1 MAIQAG
7 EDTFYQ
13 ANRGIV
19 QNGLVLNLDAGV
31 KESYNG
37 GTTWT
42 NLSGNNNG
50 TLVNMDS
57 SNLIKLNGPTLDFDG
72 TDEYVNLGSAFSN
85 YSVFTTSFW
94 INYDDL
100 SGTHETPIGDNSQA
114 FDYHILFYSNSVYV
128 ARNNKSPPYTAG
140 IAHGSFSENT
150 WYNWTFTK
158 DSSNVYSFYKNGS
171 LLGTDTKEG
180 TTSVEW
186 IGRGYVYDNCKIP
199 VVQVYNRALTA
210 AEVLHNYNATRHRFG
225 V

>member
-7 EDTFYQ
+7 ETTFYQ
-13 ANRGIV
+13 AKRGIV
-19 QNGLVLNLDAGV
+19 QDGLVLNLDAAV
-31 KESYNG
+31 DASYSG

-57 SNLIKLNGPTLDFDG
+57 SNLIKLNAPTLDFDG

-94 INYDDL
+94 IYYDDL
-100 SGTHETPIGDNSQA
+100 SGSHESPIGDDSQS
-114 FDYHILFYSNSVYV
+114 FDYHVLFYNGSVYLG
-128 ARNNKSPPYTAG
+128 RNNKSPPYTIG
-140 IAHGSFSENT
+140 FSHGLSENT

-158 DSSNVYSFYKNGS
+158 DSNNVYSFYRNAS

-180 TTSVEW
+180 TTSVQW
-186 IGRGYVYDNCKIP
+186 IGRGFVYDNCKIP
-199 VVQVYNRALTA
+199 VVQVYNRALTSD
-210 AEVLHNYNATRHRFG
+210 EVARNYNATRHRFG

>member
-1 MAIQAG
+1 MAIKSGETTYHQAK
-7 EDTFYQ
+7 
-13 ANRGIV
+13 RGIV

-31 KESYNG
+31 KQSYDG

-42 NLSGNNNG
+42 NLSGNDNG

-94 INYDDL
+94 IYYDDL
-100 SGTHETPIGDNSQA
+100 SGSHESPIGDDAQA
-114 FDYHILFYSNSVYV
+114 SNYHVLFIGGVYLGI
-128 ARNNKSPPYTAG
+128 NNQSPQYTG
-140 IAHGSFSENT
+140 GFNHGMSENV
-150 WYNWTFTK
+150 WYSFTITK
-158 DSSNVYSFYKNGS
+158 DSNNLVSFYKNGS
-171 LLGTDTKEG
+171 LLGSTTKAG

-199 VVQVYNRALTA
+199 VVQFYNRALTA
-210 AEVLHNYNATRHRFG
+210 TEVLQNYNVTRHRFG